1 MLLLVRTLIYVVFLL
16 SSEIILVAIRRE
28 VVIVVADVDDV
39 GDRIIARDVFTLGLV
54 LFILEGLVRV
64 HHIACVPLILIQ
76 L

>member
-54 LFILEGLVRV
+54 LFILEGLVRI
-64 HHIACVPLILIQ
+64 HHIACVPLVLIQ

>member
-64 HHIACVPLILIQ
+64 HHIACVPLVLIQ

>member
-1 MLLLVRTLIYVVFLL
+1 MLLLVRTLIYVIFLL

-39 GDRIIARDVFTLGLV
+39 GDRIITRDVFTLGLV

-64 HHIACVPLILIQ
+64 HHIACVPLVLIQ